1 MVRDISLRRLKKSQ
15 HSNNGKKEQPNP
27 LSIGIGLR
35 TPEEGDKFINQ
46 DGRGSYGQ
54 REMQSL
60 NLRVQQ
66 SIRIRLKRQLVLF
79 PNSDLAEPH
88 NT

>member
-1 MVRDISLRRLKKSQ
+1 MVRDISLRRLEKSQ

-27 LSIGIGLR
+27 LGEDIGLR

-54 REMQSL
+54 R
-60 NLRVQQ
+60 
-66 SIRIRLKRQLVLF
+66 
-79 PNSDLAEPH
+79 
-88 NT
+88 